1 MKKAM
6 IVLSVICMFFSFG
19 LGPNATAAAT
29 DCKCTAL
36 QDKVAKEYIKQAS
49 KSDVY
54 KNNVSSKKIEDG
66 QAMLFEAGE
75 KFPEDVVVVSGTVG
89 EDQNN
94 AVQVFITPKDKKIV
108 RVTHIQSEGL
118 NNQDA
123 FTLKSYDSEGNL
135 RATSDGTINDMREGT
150 VTVEKQ
156 EVPMKDGIS
165 TLSLDHSS
173 LWWACQFSS
182 LLVCLGAAGVNVL
195 LALACRTV
203 FKYFACSNL

>member
-6 IVLSVICMFFSFG
+6 LILSVICMFFSFG
-19 LGPNATAAAT
+19 LGPNATAAET
-29 DCKCTAL
+29 DCSCTAL

-89 EDQNN
+89 GDQTN
-94 AVQVFITPKDKKIV
+94 AVQVFITSKDKKIV

-135 RATSDGTINDMREGT
+135 RASSDGTINDMREGT
-150 VTVEKQ
+150 AVVEKHAA
-156 EVPMKDGIS
+156 PTKASIS
-165 TLSLDHSS
+165 KSDDPS

-182 LLVCLGAAGVNVL
+182 LLVCLGAAGVNIL
-195 LALACRTV
+195 LGIACRTA
-203 FKYFACSNL
+203 FKYFAC